1 MIAAQGIGLKA
12 GGRALL
18 EDVSVEMRPG
28 EVLVL
33 VGPNGAGKST
43 LLKILAGETQPG
55 AGQVRLD
62 DRPLPA
68 WHPRDLARRRAVLGQ
83 HVGVAFP
90 MLAQEV
96 VALGRLPW
104 HGHPAETARDA
115 AAIAAALAEADVA
128 HLAQRAHATL
138 SGGERQRVHLARALA
153 QLDGAGMPAALMLDE
168 PTASLDA
175 GHRAAL
181 LRLLR
186 RLARRGLAV
195 LVVLH
200 DLQEAAFVA
209 DRVALL
215 EQGRL
220 LACGPTDLALDPA
233 LLERVYGLPF
243 RNMPGFGPIPM
254 LAADGALTRG

>member
-18 EDVSVEMRPG
+18 ADVSVEMRPG

-33 VGPNGAGKST
+33 AGPNGAGKST
-43 LLKILAGETQPG
+43 LLKILAGETAPG
-55 AGQVRLD
+55 AGQVSLD
-62 DRPLPA
+62 GRPLPA

-90 MLAQEV
+90 MQAREV

-104 HGHPAETARDA
+104 HGHPAETARDS
-115 AAIAAALAEADVA
+115 AAIAAALAEADVT
-128 HLAQRAHATL
+128 HLAHRAHATL

-220 LACGPTDLALDPA
+220 LACGPPEVALDTA

-243 RNMPGFGPIPM
+243 RHLPGLGPIPM
-254 LAADGALTRG
+254 LAEGALTQG

>member
-1 MIAAQGIGLKA
+1 MIAARDIMVRA

-18 EDVSVEMRPG
+18 AGVSLELRAG

-33 VGPNGAGKST
+33 AGPNGAGKST
-43 LLKILAGETQPG
+43 LFKVLAGEMAPQSGMATLEG
-55 AGQVRLD
+55 TDLLRLA
-62 DRPLPA
+62 PSA
-68 WHPRDLARRRAVLGQ
+68 LARRRAVLAQ
-83 HVGVAFP
+83 HVALTFP
-90 MLAQEV
+90 MPVREV

-104 HGHPAETARDA
+104 HGSGEAARDA
-115 AAIAAALAEADVA
+115 AAIAAAMREADVT
-128 HLAQRAHATL
+128 HLAGRAHATL

-153 QLDGAGMPAALMLDE
+153 QLDGAGMPAALLLDE

-186 RLARRGLAV
+186 RLAGRGLAV

-215 EQGRL
+215 EGGRL
-220 LACGPTDLALDPA
+220 VACGPPAVALDPA
-233 LLERVYGLPF
+233 LLEQVYGLPF
-243 RNMPGFGPIPM
+243 RLVPGLGPIPL
-254 LAADGALTRG
+254 LAGPEAALTQG

>member
-1 MIAAQGIGLKA
+1 MIAAEGVGFRA
-12 GGRALL
+12 GSRALL
-18 EDVSVEMRPG
+18 SDVSLELRPG

-33 VGPNGAGKST
+33 AGPNGAGKST
-43 LLKILAGETQPG
+43 LLKILAGEMACS
-55 AGQVRLD
+55 AGTARLEGKA
-62 DRPLPA
+62 LGQ

-90 MLAQEV
+90 MPAQAV

-104 HGHPAETARDA
+104 HGTPECARDGQ
-115 AAIAAALAEADVA
+115 AIAAALAEADVA
-128 HLAQRAHATL
+128 HLAPRAHATL

-186 RLARRGLAV
+186 RLAGRGLAV

-215 EQGRL
+215 EAGRL
-220 LACGPTDLALDPA
+220 IACGPPEEALHPA

-243 RNMPGFGPIPM
+243 RTLPGIGPVP
-254 LAADGALTRG
+254 LLGAEGALTQG

>member
-1 MIAAQGIGLKA
+1 MIAAEGIGFRA

-18 EDVSVEMRPG
+18 SDVSLELKAG

-33 VGPNGAGKST
+33 AGPNGAGKST
-43 LLKILAGETQPG
+43 LLKILAGEMACSSGTARLEG
-55 AGQVRLD
+55 KALGQ
-62 DRPLPA
+62 

-90 MLAQEV
+90 MVAEAV

-104 HGHPAETARDA
+104 HGSPEHARDEQ
-115 AAIAAALAEADVA
+115 AIAAALAEANVA
-128 HLAQRAHATL
+128 HLAPRAHATL

-186 RLARRGLAV
+186 RLAGRGLAV

-215 EQGRL
+215 EAGRL
-220 LACGPTDLALDPA
+220 IACGPPEEALHPA

-243 RNMPGFGPIPM
+243 RNLPGIGPIP
-254 LAADGALTRG
+254 LLEGALTQG

>member
-18 EDVSVEMRPG
+18 ADVSVEMRPS

-33 VGPNGAGKST
+33 AGPNGAGKST
-43 LLKILAGETQPG
+43 LLKILAGEVSPG
-55 AGQVRLD
+55 AGQVSLD
-62 DRPLPA
+62 GRPLPA
-68 WHPRDLARRRAVLGQ
+68 WHPRDLARRRAVLSQ

-90 MLAQEV
+90 MQAREV

-115 AAIAAALAEADVA
+115 EAIAAALAEADVA
-128 HLAQRAHATL
+128 HLAHRAHATL

-186 RLARRGLAV
+186 RLARRGLGV

-220 LACGPTDLALDPA
+220 LACGPPEVALDTA

-243 RNMPGFGPIPM
+243 RHLPGLGPVPM
-254 LAADGALTRG
+254 LAEGALTQG

>member
-1 MIAAQGIGLKA
+1 MIAARGIWLKA
-12 GGRALL
+12 GGRSLL
-18 EDVSVEMRPG
+18 ADVSLEMRPG

-33 VGPNGAGKST
+33 AGPNGAGKST
-43 LLKILAGETQPG
+43 LLKILAGEVTPG
-55 AGQVRLD
+55 AGQVTLEG
-62 DRPLPA
+62 RPLPA

-90 MLAQEV
+90 MLARDV

-115 AAIAAALAEADVA
+115 EAIAAAQAEASVT
-128 HLAQRAHATL
+128 HLAPRAHATL

-186 RLARRGLAV
+186 RLAGRGLAV

-220 LACGPTDLALDPA
+220 LACGPPDVALDPA

-243 RNMPGFGPIPM
+243 RHLPGLGPIPL
-254 LAADGALTRG
+254 LAEGALTPG

>member
-1 MIAAQGIGLKA
+1 MIAARGIWLKA
-12 GGRALL
+12 GGRSLL
-18 EDVSVEMRPG
+18 ADVSLEIRPG

-33 VGPNGAGKST
+33 AGPNGAGKST
-43 LLKILAGETQPG
+43 LLKILAGEVTPG
-55 AGQVRLD
+55 AGQVTLEG
-62 DRPLPA
+62 RPLPA

-90 MLAQEV
+90 MLARDV

-115 AAIAAALAEADVA
+115 EAIAAAQAEAAVT
-128 HLAQRAHATL
+128 HLAPRAHATL

-186 RLARRGLAV
+186 RLAGRGLAV

-220 LACGPTDLALDPA
+220 LACGPPDVALDPA

-243 RNMPGFGPIPM
+243 RHLPGLGPIPL
-254 LAADGALTRG
+254 LAEGALTPG

>member
-1 MIAAQGIGLKA
+1 MIAGQGLGLRA

-18 EDVSVEMRPG
+18 TDVSLELRPG

-33 VGPNGAGKST
+33 AGPNGAGKSS
-43 LLKILAGETQPG
+43 LLKILAGETKPG
-55 AGQVRLD
+55 AGTASLEGRSLS
-62 DRPLPA
+62 A
-68 WHPRDLARRRAVLGQ
+68 WHPRALARRRAVLGQ

-90 MLAQEV
+90 MQARAV

-104 HGHPAETARDA
+104 HGEPAQTARDQD
-115 AAIAAALAEADVA
+115 AIAAALAEADVA
-128 HLAQRAHATL
+128 HLAGRDHATL

-153 QLDGAGMPAALMLDE
+153 QLDGAAMPAALLLDE

-175 GHRAAL
+175 GHRASL
-181 LRLLR
+181 LRLLK

-215 EQGRL
+215 EKGRL
-220 LACGPTDLALDPA
+220 IACGPPEQALHPA
-233 LLERVYGLPF
+233 LLQRVYGLPF
-243 RNMPGFGPIPM
+243 RHLPGLGPIPM
-254 LAADGALTRG
+254 LGAEGALTPG

>member
-1 MIAAQGIGLKA
+1 MIAAEKVGFTA
-12 GGRALL
+12 GRRALL
-18 EDVSVEMRPG
+18 TDVSLEMRPG

-33 VGPNGAGKST
+33 AGPNGAGKST
-43 LLKILAGETQPG
+43 LLKLLVGELTPSAGRVTLEG
-55 AGQVRLD
+55 
-62 DRPLPA
+62 RPLSA
-68 WHPRDLARRRAVLGQ
+68 CHPRALARRRAVLGQ

-90 MLAQEV
+90 MQADAV

-104 HGHPAETARDA
+104 HGHPQQMSRDS
-115 AAIAAALAEADVA
+115 AAIAAALEEADVT
-128 HLAQRAHATL
+128 HLADRAHATL

-153 QLDGAGMPAALMLDE
+153 QLDGAEAPAALILDE

-220 LACGPTDLALDPA
+220 IACGPPEEALDPA

-243 RNMPGFGPIPM
+243 RHLPGLGPIP
-254 LAADGALTRG
+254 LLGAEDALTSR

>member
-1 MIAAQGIGLKA
+1 MIAAEGIGLTA

-18 EDVSVEMRPG
+18 ADVSVEMRPG

-33 VGPNGAGKST
+33 AGPNGAGKST
-43 LLKILAGETQPG
+43 LLKILAGEIAPG
-55 AGQVRLD
+55 AGSVSLD
-62 DRPLPA
+62 GRPLPA

-90 MLAQEV
+90 MLAREV

-115 AAIAAALAEADVA
+115 EAIAAALEEADVA
-128 HLAQRAHATL
+128 HLAHRAHATL

-220 LACGPTDLALDPA
+220 LACGPPDVALDTA

-243 RNMPGFGPIPM
+243 RHLPGLGPIPM
-254 LAADGALTRG
+254 LAEGALTQG

>member
-18 EDVSVEMRPG
+18 ADVSVEMRPS

-33 VGPNGAGKST
+33 AGPNGAGKST
-43 LLKILAGETQPG
+43 LLKILAGEVSPG
-55 AGQVRLD
+55 AGQVSLD
-62 DRPLPA
+62 GRPLPA

-90 MLAQEV
+90 MLAREV

-115 AAIAAALAEADVA
+115 EAIAAALEEADVA
-128 HLAQRAHATL
+128 HLAHRAHATL

-220 LACGPTDLALDPA
+220 LACGPPEVALDTA

-243 RNMPGFGPIPM
+243 RHLPGLGPIPM
-254 LAADGALTRG
+254 LAEGALTQG